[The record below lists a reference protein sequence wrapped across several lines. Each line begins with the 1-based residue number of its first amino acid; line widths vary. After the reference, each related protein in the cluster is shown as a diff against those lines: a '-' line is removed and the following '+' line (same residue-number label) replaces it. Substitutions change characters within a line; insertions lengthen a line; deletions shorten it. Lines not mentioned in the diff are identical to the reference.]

1 MTIWDVCKSTS
12 TLNIEIFAA
21 THLVTLPQHKLPIRA
36 VIEPGISSDEKLYQ
50 PALLFAQTAL
60 LLNSIQTIICH
71 SVNHLTF
78 DSNHTTEPEFLQGGN
93 GSQCATVNLGLGNVE
108 AGGLRDESEGLSQL
122 LMSPQPSPPSPC
134 CPRSP
139 RASLA
144 LPHTLS
150 NTSLLMSCKVL
161 HFQTFQRLGLSL
173 VSTRQQVGSS
183 WGAATQRV
191 VRAPLTDT
199 LPRHWLECRRE
210 TPQLCN

>member
-1 MTIWDVCKSTS
+1 MRRPSPAAESAKCFWNILSAATNTQCARIWPVRWVLVHSCEYEKVFVKLINNDNWLRCTVTIWDVCKSTS

-21 THLVTLPQHKLPIRA
+21 THLVTLPQHTLPIRA

-108 AGGLRDESEGLSQL
+108 AWRI
-122 LMSPQPSPPSPC
+122 
-134 CPRSP
+134 
-139 RASLA
+139 A
-144 LPHTLS
+144 
-150 NTSLLMSCKVL
+150 
-161 HFQTFQRLGLSL
+161 
-173 VSTRQQVGSS
+173 
-183 WGAATQRV
+183 
-191 VRAPLTDT
+191 
-199 LPRHWLECRRE
+199 
-210 TPQLCN
+210 